1 MFHFFVERFDPVMK
15 ERGILILIAI
25 ILAIHG
31 LLLYIVMQQGA
42 PKETRTVRTE
52 ESADPDESGKPE
64 EAAADSV
71 KKEEPEKRTSRP
83 PLNLNWKK
91 TAKGTIA
98 ALPGSKAVRA
108 GILVDLDSG
117 DVLWAKN
124 ENQPV
129 PIASMSKIMTI
140 LLAYE
145 AVLDSRNGISLDT
158 KIPVT
163 REAINTAPSKVGFY
177 QGESFPLRDL
187 LLAASIQSAND
198 AAYLIAQHLGGGNAD
213 VFVRAMNQ
221 RAAELGME
229 NTIFFNPHGLPGKN
243 RDFDNKSS
251 MTDLVRL
258 CWEFMRHKELMEWAA
273 IRRAPF
279 RKQGEK
285 GYVMMR
291 NHNNL
296 LPGAKYQ
303 AEGVTGIKTGF
314 TNRAGCCV
322 AASCVRDGRHLLAII
337 AGAPHAKD
345 RDLFARAL
353 FDWGCKRIQK

>member
-1 MFHFFVERFDPVMK
+1 MK
-15 ERGILILIAI
+15 ERGIIVLIAI

-31 LLLYIVMQQGA
+31 LLLYIVMQDGA
-42 PKETRTVRTE
+42 PKEEKAAKTE
-52 ESADPDESGKPE
+52 ETVAEEEPPAPE
-64 EAAADSV
+64 EEAL
-71 KKEEPEKRTSRP
+71 PEALRPRP
-83 PLNLNWKK
+83 PLKLDWSR
-91 TAKGTIA
+91 AVKGNVA

-117 DVLWAKN
+117 EVLWAKN

-129 PIASMSKIMTI
+129 PIASLSTIMTI

-145 AVLDSRNGISLDT
+145 AALDPKNDVMLDT

-163 REAINTAPSKVGFY
+163 REAIDVPPSKVGFY

-187 LLAASIQSAND
+187 LVASSIQSAND
-198 AAYLIAQHLGGGNAD
+198 ASYLVAQHLGGGNAD

-229 NTIFFNPHGLPGKN
+229 NTTFFNPHGLPGRN

-251 MTDLVRL
+251 MTDIVRL
-258 CWEFMRHKELMEWAA
+258 CWEFMRHEELMEWAA

-322 AASCVRDGRHLLAII
+322 AASCLRDGRHLLAVI

-345 RDLFARAL
+345 RDLFARDL
-353 FDWGCKRIQK
+353 FDWGYKRVKR